1 MESLESID
9 DDCDTRGIHF
19 VKVSEEGAEEEYG
32 VQRLPKLV
40 YFQNSLP
47 SLYEGQ
53 YVPLKECIKKDS
65 EMHAA
70 KLDYR

>member
-1 MESLESID
+1 MITDDPESRKAEELLESLESID

-47 SLYEGQ
+47 TLYEGQ
-53 YVPLKECIKKDS
+53 Y
-65 EMHAA
+65 H
-70 KLDYR
+70 